1 VESLLNIGQNVRLM
15 VLKNHVNLS
24 FPVAQLCSSI
34 LELEIVKTIIQIET
48 NEDEII
54 AKLKD
59 ASITHNIKD
68 RVITKKL
75 FLLNNL
81 IITLEIKHTSDVM
94 E

>member
-1 VESLLNIGQNVRLM
+1 MESLLNIGPNVRLM

-59 ASITHNIKD
+59 TSITHNIKD

-75 FLLNNL
+75 FQLNNL
-81 IITLEIKHTSDVM
+81 IITLEI
-94 E
+94 

>member
-1 VESLLNIGQNVRLM
+1 M

-59 ASITHNIKD
+59 ESFTGKIKE
-68 RVITKKL
+68 RVVT
-75 FLLNNL
+75 
-81 IITLEIKHTSDVM
+81 
-94 E
+94 

>member
-1 VESLLNIGQNVRLM
+1 M

-59 ASITHNIKD
+59 ESFTGKIKD
-68 RVITKKL
+68 RVVTKNYRRQK
-75 FLLNNL
+75 N
-81 IITLEIKHTSDVM
+81 TSK
-94 E
+94 